1 MVFLKSATNIWA
13 IWCRFEKSLPVKKI
27 FFLALLI
34 VTTCRA
40 WSQPLIDSNIIEV
53 SAIKDSTKIGT
64 KSLFYLGN
72 EKNLPP
78 IQIQS
83 LAFEAL
89 SKLKLKNNY
98 VPVQKNTQQL
108 YLKFT
113 LYNAS
118 DSALKVY
125 FFPCVQIHKMNF
137 YALQKDKEIFAINN
151 EGLPNGYQQ
160 LNLNAKETTTFFGQ
174 IQFSKMDRVVLN
186 PQIISKNYIDRYKK
200 ILHFKDEGVIVS
212 GYILSG
218 LLVMMM
224 AFTFINFLQT
234 NKKEFL
240 YNFFYSLSLFFLIFF
255 SAYYDKRSGYFPDLF
270 FGYFD
275 FLFLVCSTIFYVAF
289 TRKFLDTKNNYPVL
303 QKIFVAEEG
312 GLFFLLALYTYLHFF
327 TNQFEIE
334 NYLENI
340 VKIISLL
347 LGLVYIFIALKQ
359 KDKLMNYLAIG
370 NSCLI
375 FFAMISL
382 YMIFAKHDR
391 TSILTNS
398 LAYYHLGIFCELIF
412 FLTGLSYKNRK
423 EVIEKTKEQE
433 KMKLQA
439 EKKEFETQI
448 QIIRAQQ
455 EERNRIS
462 ADMHDDLGAG
472 MTTIRLYSEL
482 VKNKLDGKILPEIE
496 KISSSA
502 NELLT
507 KMNAIIWSMSNTND
521 SLGSMVAYIRSY
533 ALEYFENTGIA
544 CNIILPNDLPNV
556 YVIGEVRR
564 NVFLVVKEALH
575 NIIKHSKATEVN
587 IELLRVADDLILYIQ
602 DNGLGIDIK
611 NVRQFGNGLKNM
623 KNRMNSM
630 EIDFAI
636 TKNEKG
642 TLVTLQKKLVF

>member
-1 MVFLKSATNIWA
+1 LKKLFFIPLLLAINIGIA
-13 IWCRFEKSLPVKKI
+13 AQTFV
-27 FFLALLI
+27 
-34 VTTCRA
+34 
-40 WSQPLIDSNIIEV
+40 DSNIIEV
-53 SAIKDSTKIGT
+53 SAIKDSAKIATKC
-64 KSLFYLGN
+64 LYYLGA
-72 EKNLPP
+72 EKNLTPNLIP
-78 IQIQS
+78 S
-83 LAFEAL
+83 LAYQP
-89 SKLKLKNNY
+89 LKDLQLKNNY
-98 VPVQKNTQQL
+98 IPIQKNTQQL
-108 YLKFT
+108 YVQFT
-113 LYNAS
+113 LHNAS
-118 DSALKVY
+118 DSNLTVY
-125 FFPCVQIHKMNF
+125 FFPCVQSSKINF
-137 YALQKDKEIFAINN
+137 FALQKNNEMLAITN
-151 EGLPNGYQQ
+151 EGLPNGYQR
-160 LNLNAKETTTFFGQ
+160 LVLNAKDTTTFYGQ

-186 PQIISKNYIDRYKK
+186 PQIISKNYVDRYKK
-200 ILHFKDEGVIVS
+200 ILHFKDEGVIIT

-224 AFTFINFLQT
+224 IFTFINFLQT

-240 YNFFYSLSLFFLIFF
+240 YNFFYSLNLFFLIFF
-255 SAYYDKRSGYFPDLF
+255 SAYFDKRSGYFPDLF

-289 TRKFLDTKNNYPVL
+289 TRKFLNTKTNYPIL
-303 QKIFVAEEG
+303 QKIFVLEEG
-312 GLFFLLALYTYLHFF
+312 GLFFLLAIYTYLHFF

-334 NYLENI
+334 NQLENI
-340 VKIISLL
+340 VKVISLL
-347 LGLVYIFIALKQ
+347 LGVVYIFIALKQ
-359 KDKLMNYLAIG
+359 KDKLMSYLAIG

-382 YMIFAKHDR
+382 YMIFTKHDK
-391 TSILTNS
+391 TSIFTNS

-423 EVIEKTKEQE
+423 EIIEKTKEQE
-433 KMKLQA
+433 EMKLRA

-521 SLGSMVAYIRSY
+521 SLGNMVAYIRSY
-533 ALEYFENTGIA
+533 AIEYFENTGIV
-544 CNIILPNDLPNV
+544 CNITLPNDLPNV

-575 NIIKHSKATEVN
+575 NIIKHAKATEVN
-587 IELLRVADDLILYIQ
+587 IELIRVADELMLYIQ
-602 DNGLGIDIK
+602 DDGVGIDIK
-611 NVRQFGNGLKNM
+611 NIRQFGNGLKNM

-630 EIDFAI
+630 EIDFDI

-642 TLVTLQKKLVF
+642 TLITLHKKLVF